1 MQQPFIYFFP
11 TITAH
16 NRRIKVGRK
25 GSLAKV
31 TLSLELEDLDDEL
44 SVTSDISS
52 VSLKRKAV
60 PRIQQR
66 RQRDESGVGL
76 SETASPVFSDDENSL
91 YSQESYSQYS
101 RALGN
106 KLPSTFLP
114 QKLV

>member
-1 MQQPFIYFFP
+1 MQQPLFLP
-11 TITAH
+11 TIPAH

-60 PRIQQR
+60 PPIQQR
-66 RQRDESGVGL
+66 RRRDESGVGL
-76 SETASPVFSDDENSL
+76 SESASPGGFSDDEISL